1 MRKQNIQLQ
10 NEDGSHRQWLCQGE
24 IDRLVERGE
33 CRRLTRRKDP
43 KPIYRMNSYPQAS
56 SSRETASSITP
67 ADTRAV
73 AGLQRV
79 DEVWIERLI
88 GFKLI
93 PEGTPVPEYGY
104 L

>member
-24 IDRLVERGE
+24 IDRLMERGE
-33 CRRLTRRKDP
+33 CFRITRRKDP
-43 KPIYRMNSYPQAS
+43 SPKYRMKPYPQAS
-56 SSRETASSITP
+56 ESHESASSITP

-73 AGLQRV
+73 AGLQKV

-88 GFKLI
+88 GFNLV
-93 PEGTPVPEYGY
+93 PEGTLVPEHGY